1 MTETITEEVFI
12 VGSRYGELA
21 DAITPLYNMKRPVDK
36 KDITDAIG
44 DDVVYL
50 KPVPNDHDQY
60 AVAVFNENMKRIGF
74 VWMYQAPTMRYWMD
88 IYKRPYI
95 KARITNVNLVANV
108 LTAEVDKPLDV
119 TMQPRCCNDIDMRW
133 AHNLPDVLK
142 SISEQ
147 SLDLGLM
154 LLRDELSAA
163 TEWNKHLK
171 MRIDNLLQAIPLDL
185 SAYRHNIYMEV
196 FDMMRHSEI
205 KEVREQSD
213 YLLSTLIYRGSRE
226 HVRWWSQEWLPSF
239 FRETMEGDLL
249 GVFESAHYTL
259 ESVEELLDRAPEN
272 LFHLYKVN
280 RERFVN
286 RMYYFAL
293 PHTNH
298 TGWAVHRRLLGESES
313 SKMNQILIH

>member
-1 MTETITEEVFI
+1 
-12 VGSRYGELA
+12 
-21 DAITPLYNMKRPVDK
+21 
-36 KDITDAIG
+36 
-44 DDVVYL
+44 
-50 KPVPNDHDQY
+50 
-60 AVAVFNENMKRIGF
+60 
-74 VWMYQAPTMRYWMD
+74 
-88 IYKRPYI
+88 
-95 KARITNVNLVANV
+95 
-108 LTAEVDKPLDV
+108 
-119 TMQPRCCNDIDMRW
+119 
-133 AHNLPDVLK
+133 
-142 SISEQ
+142 
-147 SLDLGLM
+147 M
-154 LLRDELSAA
+154 LFRDELSAA

-293 PHTNH
+293 PQEIYN
-298 TGWAVHRRLLGESES
+298 RLLTLLAVREAMLLKKEGTRAAEPSLPDKEAAKCFKFPSDFTKQQVETVVKTFYHGEHADLALLEITLFDHGQLKKRNSHTAFVNVLVSWGLVKADPEGLKQIIS
-313 SKMNQILIH
+313 GIKDKYKRLPTDGYKEWDDLFLNDRNTCIQISKILGETMKYQR